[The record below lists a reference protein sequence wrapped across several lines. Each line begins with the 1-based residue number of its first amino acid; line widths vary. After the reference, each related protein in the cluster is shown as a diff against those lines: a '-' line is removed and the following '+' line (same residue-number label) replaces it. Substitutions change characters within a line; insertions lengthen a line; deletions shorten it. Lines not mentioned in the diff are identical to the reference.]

1 MNALTERIIGAAF
14 DISNTLGAGFLE
26 KVCEIALACELRL
39 LGFTVAQQCG
49 ISVYY
54 KDVVVGTYATDLAVE
69 DAIIVELKV
78 VQALNEFHVAQC
90 VNDLRATEKSIC
102 LLMNFAKPR
111 LEFCRIVL

>member
-26 KVCEIALACELRL
+26 KVRENVLACELRL
-39 LGFTVAQQCG
+39 LGFAVAQQCG

-54 KDVVVGTYATDLAVE
+54 KDVV
-69 DAIIVELKV
+69 VELKV

-90 VNDLRATEKSIC
+90 VNDLRATGKSIC
-102 LLMNFAKPR
+102 LLMNFAESSYSRRPS
-111 LEFCRIVL
+111 C